1 MKEIAQREKS
11 FLIGLTAAALLFVLF
26 FIFVYLP
33 KLQSINKIRGQA
45 YSIEQQIDMTQTMLG
60 DLSKLGPL
68 LADMQKELLSFEER
82 LPGRKN
88 ISSVISELSRLA
100 KTSSV
105 KMVSIKQEEP
115 IPLEDENG
123 KSVKMGK
130 SQLEAM
136 NIELNLKGTYKA
148 IAEYIKKTQDS
159 LNILATIDE
168 ISIKKNK
175 AVEKELFSRLLLTVY
190 IVNKG

>member
-1 MKEIAQREKS
+1 
-11 FLIGLTAAALLFVLF
+11 
-26 FIFVYLP
+26 
-33 KLQSINKIRGQA
+33 
-45 YSIEQQIDMTQTMLG
+45 
-60 DLSKLGPL
+60 
-68 LADMQKELLSFEER
+68 
-82 LPGRKN
+82 
-88 ISSVISELSRLA
+88 
-100 KTSSV
+100 
-105 KMVSIKQEEP
+105 
-115 IPLEDENG
+115 
-123 KSVKMGK
+123 
-130 SQLEAM
+130 M